1 MLYKMTRTADEVQMY
16 NLDTLYGFCFMTVS
30 EDVVCSWSR
39 MSSGVGKKITKLKD
53 VVHHLQSKCE
63 AVNKKSVD
71 LQKNPYIKMRD
82 NDILASL

>member
-1 MLYKMTRTADEVQMY
+1 MTGTADEIKTY

-39 MSSGVGKKITKLKD
+39 MSSAVGKKINKLKD
-53 VVHHLQSKCE
+53 VVHHLQNKCE
-63 AVNKKSVD
+63 AVNKRTLE

-82 NDILASL
+82 NDILVSL

>member
-1 MLYKMTRTADEVQMY
+1 MTRTADEVQTY

-30 EDVVCSWSR
+30 EDVVCSWRR
-39 MSSGVGKKITKLKD
+39 MSSAVGKKITKLKD

-63 AVNKKSVD
+63 AVNKRTLN

-82 NDILASL
+82 SDILASL